1 MIKMAKNLNF
11 MAAAQLRDKIQEI
24 EKIIEE
30 KNKKS
35 EQNARFTIYYK

>member
-24 EKIIEE
+24 KKIIEE
-30 KNKKS
+30 KIKK
-35 EQNARFTIYYK
+35 ATKYCFTIYYK